1 MARKTKQKRILG
13 MTLLFACVGLSL
25 STLAWSDDDEWYEH
39 HGRESH
45 EQGEGGFH
53 ARTSDVPM
61 ITNAAYKNECSA
73 CHFAY
78 PAGLLPEH
86 SWLSLMH
93 NLEDHFGENA
103 ELDPATQQE
112 ITRYLQGHAAD
123 RIPNR
128 FSRSILRSIG
138 DAQPPLRI
146 TETGYFR
153 HKHREVPA
161 RMVRANDKV
170 RSFSNC
176 QSCHSM
182 ADKGVFDEDS
192 VRIPGFGRWED

>member
-1 MARKTKQKRILG
+1 MTMKIKQKRVLG
-13 MTLLFACVGLSL
+13 MILFAGCVGLSL
-25 STLAWSDDDEWYEH
+25 STLAWSDGDEWYEH
-39 HGRESH
+39 DREAYEH
-45 EQGEGGFH
+45 AEGGFYGN
-53 ARTSDVPM
+53 TSDVPI
-61 ITNAAYKNECSA
+61 ITNAAYKTECSA

-78 PAGLLPEH
+78 PAGLLPER
-86 SWLSLMH
+86 SWLSVMN
-93 NLEDHFGENA
+93 NLENHFGENA
-103 ELDPATQQE
+103 ELDPETQAA

-128 FSRSILRSIG
+128 FSRSILRSIRP
-138 DAQPPLRI
+138 DQVPLRI
-146 TETGYFR
+146 TETSYFE

-161 RMVRANDKV
+161 RMVRGNDKV

-176 QSCHSM
+176 LSCHRM